1 MLRKPLKTITFKGSK
16 MLYFTQITQLV
27 AELLYKHDCVI
38 IPNFGGFVARQYS
51 AGFSKGNNLL
61 YPPNK
66 HVLFNKNL
74 VHNDGLLSTA
84 LMERNLL
91 TVSEADKQIQD
102 YKAYIQSL
110 LQAKKRF
117 ELENIGLLYIDTES
131 NLRFEAKS
139 NINFLLDAFGLEPVM
154 TSELVIE
161 PEKPIVTPQFED
173 RKPVIEPVVTVRKKS
188 YTKMVAFSLAIPFFL
203 LLLFVAVQL
212 QPLKP
217 IIESSV
223 NPFYSPDKTY
233 IPHII
238 KQESIVFINES
249 KPEGL
254 IVDANGYATF
264 KLAENGK
271 VIIANTNETNAII
284 KTNNY
289 LGHTSQNF
297 AGKFQVVLG
306 CFGVESNAKRLVK
319 ELNKKQIQAGIS
331 GVNQK
336 GLHVVSCG
344 GFNSKED
351 ANSMLATVKGDYPN
365 AWIMAQ

>member
-1 MLRKPLKTITFKGSK
+1 M
-16 MLYFTQITQLV
+16 
-27 AELLYKHDCVI
+27 
-38 IPNFGGFVARQYS
+38 
-51 AGFSKGNNLL
+51 
-61 YPPNK
+61 
-66 HVLFNKNL
+66 
-74 VHNDGLLSTA
+74 
-84 LMERNLL
+84 
-91 TVSEADKQIQD
+91 
-102 YKAYIQSL
+102 
-110 LQAKKRF
+110 
-117 ELENIGLLYIDTES
+117 
-131 NLRFEAKS
+131 
-139 NINFLLDAFGLEPVM
+139 
-154 TSELVIE
+154 
-161 PEKPIVTPQFED
+161 
-173 RKPVIEPVVTVRKKS
+173 
-188 YTKMVAFSLAIPFFL
+188 
-203 LLLFVAVQL
+203 
-212 QPLKP
+212 
-217 IIESSV
+217 
-223 NPFYSPDKTY
+223 
-233 IPHII
+233 
-238 KQESIVFINES
+238 
-249 KPEGL
+249 
-254 IVDANGYATF
+254 DANGYATF

>member
-1 MLRKPLKTITFKGSK
+1 

-84 LMERNLL
+84 LMDKNQL

-102 YKAYIQSL
+102 YKNYIQSL

-117 ELENIGLLYIDTES
+117 ELENIGLLYIDAES
-131 NLRFEAKS
+131 NLRFEAKA
-139 NINFLLDAFGLEPVM
+139 NINFLLDTFGLEPVM

-173 RKPVIEPVVTVRKKS
+173 RKPVTEPAVAVRKKS
-188 YTKMVAFSLAIPFFL
+188 YTKMVALTLAIPFFL
-203 LLLFVAVQL
+203 LFLFVAVQL

-223 NPFYSPDKTY
+223 NPFYSPEKTY
-233 IPHII
+233 IPHNI
-238 KQESIVFINES
+238 KQESLVFINEL

-264 KLAENGK
+264 KLVETGK
-271 VIIANTNETNAII
+271 VIIANTNETSTSI
-284 KTNNY
+284 KTNNVVE
-289 LGHTSQNF
+289 HSPKSF
-297 AGKFQVVLG
+297 AGKYQVVMG
-306 CFGVESNAKRLVK
+306 CFGVESNARRLVK
-319 ELNKKQIQAGIS
+319 ELNKKQIRAGIS

-344 GFNSKED
+344 GFDSKED
-351 ANSMLATVKGDYPN
+351 ANSMLTTVKADYPN